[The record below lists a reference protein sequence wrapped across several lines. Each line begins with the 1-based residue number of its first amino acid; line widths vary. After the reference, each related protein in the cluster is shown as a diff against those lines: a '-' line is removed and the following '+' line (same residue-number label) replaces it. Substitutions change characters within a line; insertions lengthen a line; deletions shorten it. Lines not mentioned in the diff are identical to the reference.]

1 MLNVLLMEQLAMA
14 QHQEHLRRA
23 QDERQLGQSA
33 RRGGSWRK
41 RLASALRPR
50 AITPSTGDAAC

>member
-1 MLNVLLMEQLAMA
+1 MLNLLLMEQLAMA

-23 QDERQLGQSA
+23 QGERQLGQA
-33 RRGGSWRK
+33 GRHGGSWRK

-50 AITPSTGDAAC
+50 ASTPGAGGTGC